1 VWAAHRVEVL
11 AAVAILLIAIIL
23 AVVILSR

>member
-11 AAVAILLIAIIL
+11 AAVAILLIAIVL
-23 AVVILSR
+23 AVIVLSR